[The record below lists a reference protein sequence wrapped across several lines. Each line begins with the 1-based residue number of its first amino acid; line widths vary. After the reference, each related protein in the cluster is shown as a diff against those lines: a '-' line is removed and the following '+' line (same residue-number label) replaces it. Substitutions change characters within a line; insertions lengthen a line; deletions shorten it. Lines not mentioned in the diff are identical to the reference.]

1 MAIKFDVKKGFI
13 VDSVDAV
20 REQMQQVWINAFKS
34 PDLPALN
41 TAAETPQGQIIDSQ
55 TAAIM
60 NKDNEFLNL
69 ANQFNL
75 ETADGIFL
83 DALASIYFLQRQ
95 PATSTI
101 VECECIGLQGVTIP
115 AGAII
120 QTTDNLQL
128 ICLEGG
134 EIAATGKISLL
145 FALNKTGAINVA
157 AHSANIIVTQ
167 IPGWDSV
174 DNPNAGVVGRNTE
187 TRVEFLNR
195 IKNSVAI
202 NSQGT
207 VDALESAIANI
218 RGVVAVTV
226 LENDTDST
234 QTISDV
240 EMTAHSVCISVFGGD
255 NTEIANTIRIKKDAG
270 CSTIGNTQVTTS
282 GAKIERT
289 YNILRPDIVTLGI
302 RIKINNTGDLIG
314 NIQDKIKQAVLDD
327 FNGLGSNPPVSMAS
341 TIYATRFIPAII
353 NTGATSIISVELAL
367 LSASDYKEKLSFSAK
382 EMPTLD
388 ISNIEVVISEGSI

>member
-1 MAIKFDVKKGFI
+1 MSISFDKDKGFI
-13 VDSVDAV
+13 ADSVDKV
-20 REQMQQVWINAFKS
+20 REDVQQVWINAFKS

-41 TAAETPQGQIIDSQ
+41 TAAETPQGQIIDST
-55 TAAIM
+55 TASIM
-60 NKDNEFLNL
+60 NKDNEVLFL

-101 VECECIGLQGVTIP
+101 VECECIGLQGVIIP
-115 AGAII
+115 AGAVI

-174 DNPNAGVVGRNTE
+174 DNQNAGVIGRNTE

-282 GAKIERT
+282 GAKIERK

-302 RIKINNTGDLIG
+302 RIKINNTGDLTG

-353 NTGATSIISVELAL
+353 NTGVTSIASVELAL
-367 LSASDYKEKLSFSAK
+367 LPASDYKEKLSFSAK

-388 ISNIEVVISEGSI
+388 INNIEVVISGGSI

>member
-1 MAIKFDVKKGFI
+1 MAITFYENKGFI
-13 VDSVDAV
+13 AESVEEV
-20 REQMQQVWINAFKS
+20 RKNVQQVWIDAFKS
-34 PDLPALN
+34 PDLPELN
-41 TAAETPQGQIIDSQ
+41 TAAETPQGQIIDST
-55 TAAIM
+55 TASIM
-60 NKDNEFLNL
+60 NKDNEVLFL

-115 AGAII
+115 AGAVI

-128 ICLEGG
+128 ICIEGG

-145 FALNKTGAINVA
+145 FALNKTGAVNVA
-157 AHSANIIVTQ
+157 AHTANIIVTQ

-174 DNPNAGVVGRNTE
+174 DNPNAGVIGRNTE

-255 NTEIANTIRIKKDAG
+255 NTEIANTIRTKKDAG

-289 YNILRPDIVTLGI
+289 YNILRPDIITLGI
-302 RIKINNTGDLIG
+302 RITINNTGDLTG

-327 FNGLGSNPPVSMAS
+327 FNGLGSNPPVAMAS

-353 NTGATSIISVELAL
+353 NTGVTSIVSVELAL
-367 LSASDYKEKLSFSAK
+367 LPASDYKESLSFSAK

-388 ISNIEVVISEGSI
+388 ISNIEVVISGGSI

>member
-1 MAIKFDVKKGFI
+1 MSISFDKDKGFI
-13 VDSVDAV
+13 ADSVDKV
-20 REQMQQVWINAFKS
+20 REDVQQVWINAFKS

-41 TAAETPQGQIIDSQ
+41 TAAETPQGQIIDST
-55 TAAIM
+55 TASIM
-60 NKDNEFLNL
+60 NKDNEVLFL

-128 ICLEGG
+128 ICIEAG

-174 DNPNAGVVGRNTE
+174 DNPNAGVIGRNAFVTSNYESNDKLSNLKVGIEYKIVLSIDRKKEVMTKFKRMVNCVEVSDSSTSE
-187 TRVEFLNR
+187 TIWFNE
-195 IKNSVAI
+195 KNKDLF
-202 NSQGT
+202 NT
-207 VDALESAIANI
+207 LE
-218 RGVVAVTV
+218 
-226 LENDTDST
+226 E
-234 QTISDV
+234 
-240 EMTAHSVCISVFGGD
+240 
-255 NTEIANTIRIKKDAG
+255 NTIG
-270 CSTIGNTQVTTS
+270 
-282 GAKIERT
+282 
-289 YNILRPDIVTLGI
+289 
-302 RIKINNTGDLIG
+302 
-314 NIQDKIKQAVLDD
+314 
-327 FNGLGSNPPVSMAS
+327 
-341 TIYATRFIPAII
+341 YATII
-353 NTGATSIISVELAL
+353 KLDRNGKKYLNI
-367 LSASDYKEKLSFSAK
+367 YKWEK
-382 EMPTLD
+382 
-388 ISNIEVVISEGSI
+388 IR

>member
-1 MAIKFDVKKGFI
+1 MSISFDKDKGFI
-13 VDSVDAV
+13 VDSVDKV
-20 REQMQQVWINAFKS
+20 REDVQQVWINAFKS

-41 TAAETPQGQIIDSQ
+41 TAAETPQGQIIDST
-55 TAAIM
+55 TASIM
-60 NKDNEFLNL
+60 NKDNEVLFL

-128 ICLEGG
+128 ICIEAG

-174 DNPNAGVVGRNTE
+174 DNPNAGVIGRNIE

-195 IKNSVAI
+195 IKKSVAI

-234 QTISDV
+234 KTISDV

-302 RIKINNTGDLIG
+302 RIKINNTGDLTG

-341 TIYATRFIPAII
+341 TIYATRFIPAIV
-353 NTGATSIISVELAL
+353 NTGVTSIISVELAL
-367 LSASDYKEKLSFSAK
+367 LPASDYKEKLAFSAK

>member
-1 MAIKFDVKKGFI
+1 MSISFDKDKGFI
-13 VDSVDAV
+13 ADSVDKV
-20 REQMQQVWINAFKS
+20 REDVQQVWINAFKS

-41 TAAETPQGQIIDSQ
+41 TAPETPQGQIIDSQ

-60 NKDNEFLNL
+60 NKDNEVLFL

-101 VECECIGLQGVTIP
+101 VECECIGLQGVIIP
-115 AGAII
+115 AGAVI

-157 AHSANIIVTQ
+157 AHTANIIVTQ

-174 DNPNAGVVGRNTE
+174 DNQNAGVIGRNTE

-302 RIKINNTGDLIG
+302 RIKINNTGDLTG

-353 NTGATSIISVELAL
+353 NTGVTSIVSVELAL
-367 LSASDYKEKLSFSAK
+367 LPASDYKEKLSFFAK

-388 ISNIEVVISEGSI
+388 ISNIEVVISGGSI